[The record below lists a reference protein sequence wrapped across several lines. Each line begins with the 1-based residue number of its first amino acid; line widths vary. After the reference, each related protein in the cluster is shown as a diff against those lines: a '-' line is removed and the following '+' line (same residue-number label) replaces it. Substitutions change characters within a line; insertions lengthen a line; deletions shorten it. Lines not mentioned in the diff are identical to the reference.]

1 VTRVLMLTGDAG
13 EGMEIWY
20 IIQRLK
26 EAGIPCV
33 VAAPSRRTL
42 KSVVHDFEPDWDAYT
57 EKPGYRVPVD
67 LAFSEVRPEEFD
79 AVVLPGGRA
88 PEYIRDDPHVQR
100 ALRHFVDSGKLVGLM
115 CHGTQVATAIRSVQ
129 GRRVTGYPPLK
140 TDIENAG
147 GVFVDAEVVIDG
159 NFISSRGWPDLHAF
173 MREVVAV
180 LTAPAGARELA
191 ATR

>member
-1 VTRVLMLTGDAG
+1 MPRVLMLTGDAG

-26 EAGIPCV
+26 EDGIACS
-33 VAAPSRRTL
+33 VAAPSRRAI
-42 KSVVHDFEPDWDAYT
+42 KSVVHDFEPEWDAYT

-67 LAFSEVRPEEFD
+67 LAFSEIDPQQFD

-115 CHGTQVATAIRSVQ
+115 CHGAQIATAIRCVD
-129 GRRVTGYPPLK
+129 GKRVTGYPPLK

-147 GVFVDAEVVIDG
+147 GIFVDAEVVIDG
-159 NFISSRGWPDLHAF
+159 AFISSRGWPDLHAF
-173 MREVVAV
+173 MREVVGA
-180 LTAPAGARELA
+180 LKAGSGSRELA
-191 ATR
+191 AAR